1 MSNMNRI
8 GDHKFLEV
16 IIHKK
21 ESKFFKLKSLI
32 KESLFY
38 FFYLLLK
45 DGHHLL
51 YLECISIAYQYLQIL
66 YFPFDSY
73 VNNFIIQS
81 SLMLNGKKKT
91 IFQNVV
97 LL

>member
-1 MSNMNRI
+1 MSKINKEDDNR
-8 GDHKFLEV
+8 FLN
-16 IIHKK
+16 INIQRN
-21 ESKFFKLKSLI
+21 ESYFLKLKTQI
-32 KESLFY
+32 KESFFY
-38 FFYLLLK
+38 FIFLLIK
-45 DGHHLL
+45 DGHHFL

-81 SLMLNGKKKT
+81 SLMLNGKKNT